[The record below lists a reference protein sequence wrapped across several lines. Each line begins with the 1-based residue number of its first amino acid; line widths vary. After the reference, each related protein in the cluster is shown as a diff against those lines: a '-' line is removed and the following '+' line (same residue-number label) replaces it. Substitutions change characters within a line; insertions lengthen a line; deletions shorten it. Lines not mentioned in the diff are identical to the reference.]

1 MIKRKGSIFH
11 KVAALVL
18 ATAVVVT
25 GAAFSSQ
32 GMLQVQAAEAK
43 TVYRI
48 SGNSRYTTS
57 LAVAEQTRKE
67 MGIDQFDAV
76 ILATGAGFADALSGS
91 YLSYVKQAPILL
103 IDDSCANDVRSYV
116 RRYLK
121 ENGTVYVLGG
131 ETAVPGYLVKFQHK
145 ENGQTVQEFQVKRL
159 SGADRYETNLK
170 ILAEAGGSG
179 EGVLIAT
186 GAGYADSLSAAA
198 AKKPIMLV
206 GDALT
211 SAQKNYLNGVRG
223 NCYVL
228 GGTAAVS
235 KDVYTQAAS
244 AVKGNL
250 RRISGSTR
258 YETSEQIAK
267 TFCLD
272 ADTVVLAYGKNFPD
286 GLSGALLAVTKD
298 APILLSEDDRVAETR
313 TFIAQNTRDAD
324 GYVLGGTSCFQN
336 PSIASM
342 FSVDPATIQKV
353 TYTSSGK

>member
-25 GAAFSSQ
+25 GTVFSSH
-32 GMLQVQAAEAK
+32 GMLQVQAAETK
-43 TVYRI
+43 SVYRI

-57 LAVAEQTRKE
+57 LAVAEQTREE
-67 MGIDQFDAV
+67 MEIEQFDAV
-76 ILATGAGFADALSGS
+76 ILATGAEFADALSGS

-121 ENGTVYVLGG
+121 ANGTVYVLGG
-131 ETAVPGYLVKFQHK
+131 EKAVPSYLVKFQHK

-179 EGVLIAT
+179 SGILIAT
-186 GAGYADSLSAAA
+186 GKVYADSISAAA
-198 AKKPIMLV
+198 TKKPIMLV
-206 GDALT
+206 DASLT
-211 SAQKNYLNGVRG
+211 SAQKNYLNGVSG
-223 NCYVL
+223 SCYVL

-235 KDVYTQAAS
+235 KEVYTEAS
-244 AVKGNL
+244 TAVKGKL
-250 RRISGSTR
+250 QRISGETR
-258 YETSEQIAK
+258 YETSEKIAK
-267 TFCLD
+267 TFCPD

-298 APILLSEDDRVAETR
+298 APILLSEDDRVAETKAY
-313 TFIAQNTRDAD
+313 IAQNTRDAD
-324 GYVLGGTSCFQN
+324 GYVLGGTSCFQT

-342 FSVDPATIQKV
+342 FSVDPAMIKNV
-353 TYTSSGK
+353 TYAASGK